1 MRGLVGFIWS
11 LESLGLLREIRIL
24 SEPLVLTRVSETA
37 TSLTPR
43 PCKPKISHGHQERGC
58 LSSGCDI
65 RVQFSHPI
73 AWLLPVSPLPQDLK
87 MIKIGEILSWIS
99 ERTVPPSSPSL
110 ENKIIT
116 QKNGE
121 ERQLHCRKGCFYA
134 DTIKLDE
141 FSPVHIKHSL
151 LMTTPSCRTCSLSSS
166 CSAGTVLGRSQ
177 ISPSIIFFFLL
188 IYSPCRKKMR
198 TQLIIS
204 NSSF

>member
-1 MRGLVGFIWS
+1 
-11 LESLGLLREIRIL
+11 
-24 SEPLVLTRVSETA
+24 
-37 TSLTPR
+37 
-43 PCKPKISHGHQERGC
+43 
-58 LSSGCDI
+58 
-65 RVQFSHPI
+65 
-73 AWLLPVSPLPQDLK
+73 

-116 QKNGE
+116 QKNGK

-166 CSAGTVLGRSQ
+166 RSAGTVLGRSQ
-177 ISPSIIFFFLL
+177 VSPSIIFFFLL
-188 IYSPCRKKMR
+188 IYSPCRKNENTIDYIEFFLLNMQCIWMKQYSASLNLIWR
-198 TQLIIS
+198 FPQLLCQAFTFSQDGLLSQVVKFIHYSLIYL
-204 NSSF
+204 FF